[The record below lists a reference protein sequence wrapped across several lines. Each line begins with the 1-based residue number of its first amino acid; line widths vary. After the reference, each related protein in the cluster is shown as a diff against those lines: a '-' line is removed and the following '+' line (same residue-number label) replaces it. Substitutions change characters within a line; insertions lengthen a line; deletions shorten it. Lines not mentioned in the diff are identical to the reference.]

1 MMRELV
7 ESVLAFL
14 IGAVCGIFCTAM
26 NKAAKKRDTIYDD
39 YYDHD
44 VSGLLEED

>member
-1 MMRELV
+1 MKLILFLFLLFLV
-7 ESVLAFL
+7 FNFADEYEETL
-14 IGAVCGIFCTAM
+14 
-26 NKAAKKRDTIYDD
+26 YDD

>member
-1 MMRELV
+1 MKLILLLFLLFLV
-7 ESVLAFL
+7 YEFAEEHE
-14 IGAVCGIFCTAM
+14 
-26 NKAAKKRDTIYDD
+26 KAIYDD

>member
-1 MMRELV
+1 MSSTEPV
-7 ESVLAFL
+7 PQAPEP
-14 IGAVCGIFCTAM
+14 
-26 NKAAKKRDTIYDD
+26 IYDD

>member
-1 MMRELV
+1 MRNWMLPREIM
-7 ESVLAFL
+7 SAR
-14 IGAVCGIFCTAM
+14 
-26 NKAAKKRDTIYDD
+26 NRNIYDD

>member
-1 MMRELV
+1 MMGL
-7 ESVLAFL
+7 L
-14 IGAVCGIFCTAM
+14 IGIALLLVMTYAVEYE
-26 NKAAKKRDTIYDD
+26 KSIYDD